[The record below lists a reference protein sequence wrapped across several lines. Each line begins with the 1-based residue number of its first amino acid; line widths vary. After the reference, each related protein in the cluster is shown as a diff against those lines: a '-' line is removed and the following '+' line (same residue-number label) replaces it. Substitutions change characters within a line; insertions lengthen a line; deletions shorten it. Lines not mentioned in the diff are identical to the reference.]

1 MIEGLPL
8 CDSYCSSWNIFLY
21 VYCMYTC
28 LLYIYTYFCI
38 YICIYIYIYI
48 HIYIRIFHEY
58 VHVCIYGYT
67 YSIIEITHYLD
78 NTEVTVSLLSLFDT
92 RRYLFVMG
100 SIDFFLCWI
109 KRILILLL
117 LYYYIDT
124 NLCHC
129 PFFFHTRRYLFVM
142 RLMNFFLGWIKMI
155 LIRLLLYCHIARG
168 YYYVIVAPSMQNTN
182 IHEYDTAVD
191 NSFFILP
198 SFLLSYCHN

>member
-1 MIEGLPL
+1 MWFLL
-8 CDSYCSSWNIFLY
+8 FYSWNNFLY

-67 YSIIEITHYLD
+67 SSIIEITHYLD
-78 NTEVTVSLLSLFDT
+78 NREVAVSLLSLFDK
-92 RRYLFVMG
+92 RRYLFFME

-117 LYYYIDT
+117 LYYHIDT

-129 PFFFHTRRYLFVM
+129 PFFFHTRRYLFVIG
-142 RLMNFFLGWIKMI
+142 LINFFLGWIKMI

-168 YYYVIVAPSMQNTN
+168 YHYVIIAPSVKNTN
-182 IHEYDTAVD
+182 IHK
-191 NSFFILP
+191 
-198 SFLLSYCHN
+198 